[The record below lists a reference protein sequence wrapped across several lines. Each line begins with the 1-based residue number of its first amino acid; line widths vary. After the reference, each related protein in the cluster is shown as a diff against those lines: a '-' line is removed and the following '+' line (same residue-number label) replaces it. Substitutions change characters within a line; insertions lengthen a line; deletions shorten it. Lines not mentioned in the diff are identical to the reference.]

1 MAENKEFKCSFCGKP
16 KNEIKTL
23 IAGPN
28 QYICNEC
35 IDLCH
40 DIIHEVKA
48 EDVNNSDYKSA
59 STTPEEIK
67 EYLDNHV
74 IGQNEAKEVIS
85 VAVYNHYKRIN
96 STDTDIELDK
106 SNILLFGPSGT
117 GKTLIGKTIA
127 KFLDV
132 PFAQIDAT
140 TLTESGYVGEDVENV
155 VQRLLIAA
163 DFDVEKA
170 ERGIVYIDEIDKKA
184 KKGENLSITKDV
196 SGEGVQQALL
206 KIVEGTIVRVPPGG
220 GRKHP
225 NQEMIEV
232 DTRKILFIVGGAFV
246 GIDKIVENRVN
257 TNPGIGFSAKQK
269 GSCDCNPREYI
280 KTQDLLKYGLIP
292 EFMGR
297 FPIIVGLDELT
308 QPELVRILV
317 EPKNS
322 IVAQFQKLFS
332 LDGVELEMGDDT
344 LSAIAKIAHEDTTGA
359 RGLRS
364 VIEKSLLKLQFTL
377 PKLAEN
383 GLVKVIITKDFILDG
398 TELPMLVYA
407 EDNKKDDKKSEQGV
421 DGQIL

>member
-1 MAENKEFKCSFCGKP
+1 MPDNKEFKCSFCGKP
-16 KNEIKTL
+16 KTEIKTL

-40 DIIHEVKA
+40 NIIHEVKSKV
-48 EDVNNSDYKSA
+48 DNTDYESV
-59 STTPEEIK
+59 SVTPEEIK
-67 EYLDNHV
+67 EYLDDHV
-74 IGQNEAKEVIS
+74 IGQDEAKEVVA

-96 STDTDIELDK
+96 STDKDIELDK
-106 SNILLFGPSGT
+106 SNILVFGPSGT

-155 VQRLLIAA
+155 VQRLLIAS

-225 NQEMIEV
+225 NQEMVEV

-269 GSCDCNPREYI
+269 GSCKCNTREHI
-280 KTQDLLKYGLIP
+280 RTQDLLKYGLIP

-297 FPIIVGLDELT
+297 FPIVVGLDELT
-308 QPELVRILV
+308 QEELVRILI

-322 IVAQFQKLFS
+322 IVAQFKKLFS

-344 LSAIAKIAHEDTTGA
+344 LAAIARVANEDTTGA

-377 PKLAEN
+377 PKLAQE
-383 GLVKVIITKDFILDG
+383 GLEKVIITKEFIN
-398 TELPMLVYA
+398 TEVDTPILVYA
-407 EDNKKDDKKSEQGV
+407 EDDKKDSKKAEQGI
-421 DGQIL
+421 DG

>member
-1 MAENKEFKCSFCGKP
+1 MADNKEFKCSFCGKP

-28 QYICNEC
+28 NYICNEC

-40 DIIHEVKA
+40 DIIHEI
-48 EDVNNSDYKSA
+48 KSEEKDDHKYIT
-59 STTPEEIK
+59 TTPEEIK
-67 EYLDNHV
+67 EYLDSHV
-74 IGQNEAKEVIS
+74 IGQNEAKEVIA

-96 STDTDIELDK
+96 VTDTDIELDK
-106 SNILLFGPSGT
+106 SNILCFGPSGT

-127 KFLDV
+127 NFLDV

-155 VQRLLIAA
+155 VQRLLIQS

-206 KIVEGTIVRVPPGG
+206 KIVEGTVVRVPPGG

-257 TNPGIGFSAKQK
+257 TNPGIGFGAVVKK
-269 GSCDCNPREYI
+269 GKCCSVRENI
-280 KTQDLLKYGLIP
+280 KTQDFLRYGLIP

-308 QPELVRILV
+308 EEELVRILI
-317 EPKNS
+317 EPKNN

-332 LDGVELEMGDDT
+332 LDGVELEIGKEA
-344 LSAIAKIAHEDTTGA
+344 LRAIAKMANEDTTGA

-364 VIEKSLLKLQFTL
+364 VIEKSLLKIQFTL
-377 PKLAEN
+377 PKLAKE
-383 GLVKVIITKDFILDG
+383 GLVKVIITKEFINDNS
-398 TELPMLVYA
+398 ELPMLVYA
-407 EDNKKDDKKSEQGV
+407 EKKNKDNKEIEQS
-421 DGQIL
+421 INE

>member
-40 DIIHEVKA
+40 DIIHEVKSKV
-48 EDVNNSDYKSA
+48 DNPDYD
-59 STTPEEIK
+59 TTTVTPEEIK

-74 IGQNEAKEVIS
+74 IGQNEAKEVIA
-85 VAVYNHYKRIN
+85 VAVYNHYKRVN

-106 SNILLFGPSGT
+106 SNILCFGPSGT

-155 VQRLLIAA
+155 VQRLLISA

-206 KIVEGTIVRVPPGG
+206 KIVEGTVVRVPPGG

-257 TNPGIGFSAKQK
+257 TNPGIGFGATHKTDTCKCVTS
-269 GSCDCNPREYI
+269 REI
-280 KTQDLLKYGLIP
+280 RTQDFLKFGLIP

-297 FPIIVGLDELT
+297 FPIIVGLEELT
-308 QPELVRILV
+308 KEELVRILV

-322 IVAQFQKLFS
+322 IIAQFKKLFS
-332 LDGVELEMGDDT
+332 LDNVELEVGDDA
-344 LSAIAKIAHEDTTGA
+344 LKAIAQIAYEDTTGA

-377 PKLAEN
+377 PKLADN
-383 GLVKVIITKDFILDG
+383 GLEKVIITEDFILGNTDNPI
-398 TELPMLVYA
+398 LAYA
-407 EDNKKDDKKSEQGV
+407 ETEQSV
-421 DGQIL
+421 NE

>member
-1 MAENKEFKCSFCGKP
+1 LAEKQEFKCSFCGKP
-16 KNEIKTL
+16 KNDIKTL

-40 DIIHEVKA
+40 DIIHEVKS
-48 EDVNNSDYKSA
+48 EEKTSHTSISN
-59 STTPEEIK
+59 TPEEIK
-67 EYLDNHV
+67 DYLDNHV
-74 IGQNEAKEVIS
+74 IGQDEAKEVIA

-96 STDTDIELDK
+96 TTDTDIELDK
-106 SNILLFGPSGT
+106 SNILCFGPSGT

-127 KFLDV
+127 NFLDV

-155 VQRLLIAA
+155 VQRLLIAS

-206 KIVEGTIVRVPPGG
+206 KIVEGTVVRVPPGG

-257 TNPGIGFSAKQK
+257 TNPGIGFGATHKKNHK
-269 GSCDCNPREYI
+269 GCCNTREEI

-308 QPELVRILV
+308 EEELVRILV

-322 IVAQFQKLFS
+322 IVSQFKKLFS
-332 LDGVELEMGDDT
+332 LDGVELEVSDT
-344 LSAIAKIAHEDTTGA
+344 ALNAIAKIAHEDTTGA

-364 VIEKSLLKLQFTL
+364 VIEKSLLKTQFTL
-377 PKLAEN
+377 PKLAKQ
-383 GLVKVIITKDFILDG
+383 GLVKVIITKEFISGETDK
-398 TELPMLVYA
+398 PILVYA
-407 EDNKKDDKKSEQGV
+407 EEVAKEPEQNI
-421 DGQIL
+421 DG

>member
-1 MAENKEFKCSFCGKP
+1 LAENKEFKCSFCGKP

-40 DIIHEVKA
+40 NIIHEVKS
-48 EDVNNSDYKSA
+48 EEKPDKPL

-67 EYLDNHV
+67 EYLDEHV

-96 STDTDIELDK
+96 DTDTDIELDK
-106 SNILLFGPSGT
+106 SNILCFGPSGT

-155 VQRLLIAA
+155 VQRLLIAS
-163 DFDVEKA
+163 DFDIKKA

-206 KIVEGTIVRVPPGG
+206 KIVEGTVVRVPPAG

-225 NQEMIEV
+225 NAEMIEV

-257 TNPGIGFSAKQK
+257 TNPGIGFGAVVKPGEIISTNEHARAT
-269 GSCDCNPREYI
+269 DF
-280 KTQDLLKYGLIP
+280 LKYGLIP

-297 FPIIVGLDELT
+297 FPIIVGLDKLT
-308 QPELVRILV
+308 EDELVRILI

-322 IVAQFQKLFS
+322 IVSQFQKLFS
-332 LDGVELEMGDDT
+332 LDGVELEIGKEA
-344 LSAIAKIAHEDTTGA
+344 LCAIAKTANEDTTGA

-364 VIEKSLLKLQFTL
+364 VIEKSLLKIQFTL
-377 PKLAEN
+377 PKLAKN
-383 GLVKVIITKDFILDG
+383 GLIKVIISKEFINDES
-398 TELPMLVYA
+398 ELPMLVYA
-407 EDNKKDDKKSEQGV
+407 EKKDKDNNTESEQS
-421 DGQIL
+421 INE

>member
-1 MAENKEFKCSFCGKP
+1 MPDNKDFKCSFCGKP

-40 DIIHEVKA
+40 NIIHEVKA
-48 EDVNNSDYKSA
+48 KDVNNPDYA
-59 STTPEEIK
+59 SVTVTPEEIK
-67 EYLDNHV
+67 EYLDEHV
-74 IGQNEAKEVIS
+74 IGQDEAKEVVA

-106 SNILLFGPSGT
+106 SNILVFGPSGT

-155 VQRLLIAA
+155 VQRLLISS

-206 KIVEGTIVRVPPGG
+206 KIVEGTVVRVPPGG

-257 TNPGIGFSAKQK
+257 TNPGIGFGATHKK
-269 GSCDCNPREYI
+269 INDKCCNTREEI
-280 KTQDLLKYGLIP
+280 RTQDLLKYGLIP

-297 FPIIVGLDELT
+297 FPIVVGLDELT
-308 QPELVRILV
+308 QSELVRILV

-322 IVAQFQKLFS
+322 IVAQFKKLFS
-332 LDGVELEMGDDT
+332 LDGVELEVGDEA
-344 LSAIAKIAHEDTTGA
+344 LNAIALIAHEDTTGA

-377 PKLAEN
+377 PKLAEE
-383 GLVKVIITKDFILDG
+383 GLVKVIITKEFINAEVD
-398 TELPMLVYA
+398 TPILVYA
-407 EDNKKDDKKSEQGV
+407 EDDKKAEQGI
-421 DGQIL
+421 DG

>member
-1 MAENKEFKCSFCGKP
+1 LAENKEFKCSFCGKP

-48 EDVNNSDYKSA
+48 EDVNNPDYKSV

-67 EYLDNHV
+67 DYLDEHV

-96 STDTDIELDK
+96 STDTDVELDK
-106 SNILLFGPSGT
+106 SNILVFGPSGT

-132 PFAQIDAT
+132 PFAKIDAT
-140 TLTESGYVGEDVENV
+140 SLTESGYVGEDVENV
-155 VQRLLIAA
+155 VQRLLIAS

-206 KIVEGTIVRVPPGG
+206 KIVEGTVVRVPPGG

-225 NQEMIEV
+225 NQDMIEV

-257 TNPGIGFSAKQK
+257 TNPGIGFGAKQK
-269 GSCDCNPREYI
+269 GSCECNTREHV
-280 KTQDLLKYGLIP
+280 KTQDFLKYGLIP

-308 QPELVRILV
+308 EKELVRILI

-322 IVAQFQKLFS
+322 IVAQFKKLFS

-344 LSAIAKIAHEDTTGA
+344 LAAIARVANEDTTGA

-377 PKLAEN
+377 PKLAQE
-383 GLVKVIITKDFILDG
+383 GLEKVIITKEFIN
-398 TELPMLVYA
+398 TEVDTPILVYA
-407 EDNKKDDKKSEQGV
+407 EDDKKDSKKAEQGI
-421 DGQIL
+421 DG